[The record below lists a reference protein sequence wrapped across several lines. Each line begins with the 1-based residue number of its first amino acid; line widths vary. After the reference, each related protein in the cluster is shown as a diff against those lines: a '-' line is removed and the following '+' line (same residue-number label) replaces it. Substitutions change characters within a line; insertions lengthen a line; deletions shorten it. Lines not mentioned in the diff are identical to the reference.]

1 MGLIYSQ
8 TNQTGPSAETNWTT
22 DLVSQ
27 ERALSRGGLGRSQ
40 SYAAEYHQFL
50 CGYCDATAESGTDR
64 VSCTHG
70 VKEKQC
76 WSLHPASY

>member
-1 MGLIYSQ
+1 MGSIYSQ

-27 ERALSRGGLGRSQ
+27 ARVLSRGGLGRSP
-40 SYAAEYHQFL
+40 SYAAGYHELL
-50 CGYCDATAESGTDR
+50 CGCCDVTAESGTDR

-70 VKEKQC
+70 AKEKKC
-76 WSLHPASY
+76 WLLHPAGH